1 MCKIWS
7 LCTNAQRKIK
17 KILAKLFNMSYNQ
30 FSRKGNLRFYNVWNR
45 QSMTDYY
52 IGSK

>member
-30 FSRKGNLRFYNVWNR
+30 FSRKGNLRFYNV
-45 QSMTDYY
+45 
-52 IGSK
+52 